1 MESKTCK
8 TCVENDY
15 GLCDRKGILV
25 EDDDTACEKHR
36 TKDTLSWRDAM
47 MRTFLAGH

>member
-1 MESKTCK
+1 MTDKTCK

-25 EDDDTACEKHR
+25 EDDDAACEKHKN
-36 TKDTLSWRDAM
+36 KDTEWKQAM